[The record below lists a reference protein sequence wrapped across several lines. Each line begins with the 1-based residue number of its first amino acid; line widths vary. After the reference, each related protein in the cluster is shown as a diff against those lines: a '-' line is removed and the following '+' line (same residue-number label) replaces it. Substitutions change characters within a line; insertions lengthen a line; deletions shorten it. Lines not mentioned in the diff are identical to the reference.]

1 MVCNSR
7 KKAPNKSILF
17 DKKFPPVGMED
28 SLKNVISLDVKA
40 TFGGS
45 NV

>member
-1 MVCNSR
+1 MVSNSR

-17 DKKFPPVGMED
+17 DNKFPPVGVED
-28 SLKNVISLDVKA
+28 SLKNMISLDVKV
-40 TFGGS
+40 TFGGT